1 MSVGGGGDQGDVF
14 LVKPFIEWWERRRD
28 QREAKRTARA
38 ERRKQAKAAA
48 IKDPDNPRD

>member
-1 MSVGGGGDQGDVF
+1 MSVGGGGDQGDIF

-28 QREAKRTARA
+28 QREAKRTARM

-48 IKDPDNPRD
+48 NKESDKPSS